1 MAELDTARLKRQTH
15 HWARW
20 IHVYSSM
27 IALLVVLFFALT
39 GITLNHPQ
47 WTFGDDARTD
57 TYSGVFPFDPVRDG
71 AVDFLSMAEYVRS
84 EYDVTGTVDSFE
96 ATSGQGSIAFKNPG
110 YAADLFFD
118 VGTGEYELTVE
129 QQGFVAVMND
139 LHKGRDTS
147 PLWRWVIDLSAL
159 FLVAISITG
168 LTMQFFLSKRRRS
181 AFISVGVG
189 AVLIVA
195 LMVLTIT

>member
-1 MAELDTARLKRQTH
+1 M
-15 HWARW
+15 
-20 IHVYSSM
+20 
-27 IALLVVLFFALT
+27 
-39 GITLNHPQ
+39 NHPQ

-118 VGTGEYELTVE
+118 VGTG
-129 QQGFVAVMND
+129 
-139 LHKGRDTS
+139 
-147 PLWRWVIDLSAL
+147 
-159 FLVAISITG
+159 
-168 LTMQFFLSKRRRS
+168 
-181 AFISVGVG
+181 
-189 AVLIVA
+189 
-195 LMVLTIT
+195 